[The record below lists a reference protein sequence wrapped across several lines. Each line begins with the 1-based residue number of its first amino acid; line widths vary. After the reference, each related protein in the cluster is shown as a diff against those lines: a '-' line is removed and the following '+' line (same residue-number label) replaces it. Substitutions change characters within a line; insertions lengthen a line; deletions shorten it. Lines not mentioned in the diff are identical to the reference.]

1 MAAEKLQSRVRQ
13 EQIAQA
19 ALSVVANHGL
29 KALSVGAV
37 ARRVGLVPSAIYR
50 HFKNKD
56 EVLDAAID
64 QIGWRLTENLAEV
77 MRETRDPL
85 ERLHRL
91 LLRHIEQIRE
101 NRAIPRIIFS
111 EDAYSGHPE
120 RRSKILRIIRGYLAS
135 VAEIIREGQ
144 REGQVRPDLDPENL
158 SLLFL
163 GIFQPAGILWH
174 LTDGGFDVTRH
185 ATRAWKVFVVAIR
198 AG

>member
-56 EVLDAAID
+56 EVLDAAIG
-64 QIGWRLTENLAEV
+64 QIGWRLSENVAATLQ
-77 MRETRDPL
+77 ETRNPL
-85 ERLHRL
+85 ERLHHL
-91 LLRHIEQIRE
+91 LLRHVEQIRE

-120 RRSKILRIIRGYLAS
+120 RRSKIFRIIQGYLAS
-135 VAEIIREGQ
+135 VGEIIREGQ
-144 REGQVRPDLDPENL
+144 QQGQIRSELDPECL
-158 SLLFL
+158 ALLFL
-163 GIFQPAGILWH
+163 GMFQPAGILWH

-185 ATRAWKVFVVAIR
+185 ATRAWRVFVAAIR
-198 AG
+198 TG

>member
-1 MAAEKLQSRVRQ
+1 MAAEKLKSRVRQ

-56 EVLDAAID
+56 QVLDAAID
-64 QIGWRLTENLAEV
+64 QIGWRLSENVATTL
-77 MRETRDPL
+77 RETRDPL

-91 LLRHIEQIRE
+91 LQRHVEQIRE

-120 RRSKILRIIRGYLAS
+120 RRSKIVRMIQGYLAS
-135 VAEIIREGQ
+135 VGEIVREGQ
-144 REGQVRPDLDPENL
+144 QRGQIRPDLDPDNL

-174 LTDGGFDVTRH
+174 LTDGKFDVTRH
-185 ATRAWKVFVVAIR
+185 ATRAWKVFVRAIQ
-198 AG
+198 AN

>member
-1 MAAEKLQSRVRQ
+1 MAAEKLQSRVRR

-19 ALSVVANHGL
+19 ALSVVANQGL
-29 KALSVGAV
+29 SALSVGAV

-56 EVLDAAID
+56 QVLDAAID
-64 QIGWRLTENLAEV
+64 QIGWRLTENLATALQ
-77 MRETRDPL
+77 ETRDPL

-91 LLRHIEQIRE
+91 LLRHVEQIRE

-120 RRSKILRIIRGYLAS
+120 RRSKIVRMIRGYLAS
-135 VAEIIREGQ
+135 VGEIIRQGQ
-144 REGQVRPDLDPENL
+144 QQGQIRPDLDPENL

-185 ATRAWKVFVVAIR
+185 AARAWKVFIAAIR